1 MLAWLLKAIGISD
14 EIVAHLN
21 DVTLAVHHEKVLW
34 VGLTLLVPIGYL
46 IDRRQRHNLRNIP
59 AALRL
64 ALTATRVAVL
74 LLLVLVL
81 SDPYLKIDHQSE
93 KRPIVAF
100 AFDHSQSMELPLGE
114 FETEG
119 ELLGNAQA
127 AGYPVVDGRLDPEIR
142 KALNQVSRAKHAVH
156 VVRHAAPALLE
167 PLAKKY
173 EVRFYS
179 FAKELTPINVDPAHP
194 ELPEPFQDRP
204 AGPATY
210 LGDALAAI
218 GEDAAG
224 RQVAGIV
231 LFTDGQATG
240 GRSAVDAA
248 RAASGAGTPVFPVPV
263 GSSKRV
269 RDIAIV
275 DVFTTGLVSVGDTV
289 RVAATIESQ
298 GFDKETIQVELKDG
312 DQVLDTKPLVLR
324 STEQQQVELTFQAA
338 KPGAHYLT
346 VSIKPH
352 PAEPKCLHANNTDVA
367 FVRVSAEKLRVLYV
381 EGLPRWDFRF
391 LKNAMLRDH
400 GLGGLAGKEPDI
412 VLEAEL
418 RRQSAEQQAQALPRT
433 LKDLA
438 EYHTVIVGDV
448 SPRVL
453 TPDFVRLLA
462 EAVRE
467 KGLGLIVAA
476 GPLHMPHHFD
486 ARLQDLLPVRL
497 YPRAPGLEPQPGKP
511 FQLELSPE
519 GAVHEAMRFQ
529 DDPGRN
535 RNTWSHFP
543 AYHWCAAAE
552 RPAPAASVLVWNPGI
567 QNNYGKLPLVAA
579 QFAGKGKVL
588 FVGTDSTWQW
598 RQTAGDRFFYKFWGQ
613 SIRFVA
619 RRDQAGAKKTWIEVR
634 PVRVQ
639 PGEDAHIELMALGPD
654 GTPRGEPALP
664 VRVSGAGWAT
674 AAETVSLAADPNVK
688 GRYTGKYSPKS
699 AGEYRVAFD
708 PGAGEPPVEAKIRV
722 LPATEELRH
731 PNVNRPAL
739 ELVAAASGGKLV
751 ELTELASVVDKLKGD
766 PKLIPFHREATLW
779 DNWLTLV
786 ILALIYCVDV
796 GIRRLAGLS

>member
-1 MLAWLLKAIGISD
+1 MFAWLLKAIGIRD
-14 EIVAHLN
+14 DILAHLSE
-21 DVTLAVHHEKVLW
+21 VTLAVHHEKVLW
-34 VGLTLLVPIGYL
+34 VGLLLLVPISYL
-46 IDRRQRHNLRNIP
+46 IYRRQQQNLRTVP
-59 AALRL
+59 PALRL
-64 ALTATRVAVL
+64 ALTATRVVVL
-74 LLLVLVL
+74 LMLVLVL
-81 SDPYLKIDHQSE
+81 SDPYLKINHQSE

-119 ELLGNAQA
+119 ELLSNAQA

-142 KALNQVSRAKHAVH
+142 KAMNQVSRARHAVN

-167 PLAKKY
+167 PLTKKY

-179 FAKELTPINVDPAHP
+179 FARDLTPIAVDPAHP

-218 GEDAAG
+218 ADDAAG
-224 RQVAGIV
+224 RQMAGIV

-248 RAASGAGTPVFPVPV
+248 RAVGATGTPVFSVPV

-298 GFDKETIQVELKDG
+298 GFDKETIQVELKHG

-346 VSIKPH
+346 VYIKPH
-352 PAEPKCLHANNTDVA
+352 PAEPKYLHANNTDVA
-367 FVRVSAEKLRVLYV
+367 FVRVSDEKLRVLYV

-418 RRQSAEQQAQALPRT
+418 RRQSAAQQAEALPRT

-438 EYHTVIVGDV
+438 EYHTIILGDA

-453 TPDFVRLLA
+453 TPEFLQLLA
-462 EAVRE
+462 EAVRD

-476 GPLHMPHHFD
+476 GPLHMPHAFD

-519 GAVHEAMRFQ
+519 GTVHEAMRFH

-543 AYHWCAAAE
+543 PYYWCAAAE

-579 QFAGKGKVL
+579 HFAGRGKVL

-598 RQTAGDRFFYKFWGQ
+598 RQTVGDRFFYKFWGQ

-619 RRDQAGAKKTWIEVR
+619 RRDEAGMKKSRIEVR

-639 PGEDAHIELMALGPD
+639 PEEDAHIELLAVTAD
-654 GTPRGEPALP
+654 GTPRSEPSLP
-664 VRVSGAGWAT
+664 VRVAGSGMT
-674 AAETVSLAADPNVK
+674 AVAETVMLAADPHVK

-699 AGEYRVAFD
+699 AGEYRVTYD
-708 PGAGEPPVEAKIRV
+708 PGAGQAPVEARIRV
-722 LPATEELRH
+722 LPAAEELRH

-739 ELVAAASGGKLV
+739 ELVAAASGGRLV
-751 ELTELASVVDKLKGD
+751 ELPELASIVDKLKGD

-779 DNWLTLV
+779 DNWLTLI
-786 ILALIYCVDV
+786 ILALIYSVDV
-796 GIRRLAGLS
+796 GLRRLAGLS